1 MSNYNF
7 GDTFI
12 KNNRAYIVVGKEG
25 KRKDKFYYVQTRSG
39 KLLTRSQVELDDL
52 VERLEY
58 KYEPGLCNPKFVC
71 ARDIKPGDM
80 IVGRCFNKSGWG
92 YSNKKRAGIVI
103 SKRTRRDFYWSG
115 KHEQVIKIMWTD
127 GGETRDYNF
136 RSELF
141 YYFNKKWNN
150 NNFHREYWTHIPV
163 LKTKKEKPVPQN
175 DTQETSQPVSAC
187 SFPSVVL

>member
-25 KRKDKFYYVQTRSG
+25 KRNDKFYYVQTGCG
-39 KLLTRSQVELDDL
+39 KLLTRSQDELDDL
-52 VERLEY
+52 VGRLEY
-58 KYEPGLCNPKFVC
+58 KYEPGFCDPKFVYG
-71 ARDIKPGDM
+71 RDIRPGDM
-80 IVGRCFNKSGWG
+80 IVGRCWNKSGWG
-92 YSNKKRAGIVI
+92 YSSKKRAGIVI
-103 SKRTRRDFYWSG
+103 SKTPSRDWAGRYDP
-115 KHEQVIKIMWTD
+115 VIKIMWTD
-127 GGETRDYNF
+127 GGETRDYRF
-136 RSELF
+136 GTELF

-163 LKTKKEKPVPQN
+163 LKTKKEKLVPQN

>member
-39 KLLTRSQVELDDL
+39 KLTTLSQDELDDL
-52 VERLEY
+52 VERLDY
-58 KYEPGLCNPKFVC
+58 KYEPGLCDPKLVYQK
-71 ARDIKPGDM
+71 DIKPGDM

-103 SKRTRRDFYWSG
+103 SKKSSKDWAGRCDS
-115 KHEQVIKIMWTD
+115 VIKIMWTD
-127 GGETRDYNF
+127 GGETNDYRF

-141 YYFNKKWNN
+141 YRFNKKWNN
-150 NNFHREYWTHIPV
+150 NNFHREYWTHLPAV
-163 LKTKKEKPVPQN
+163 KTKKEKSVPQN
-175 DTQETSQPVSAC
+175 DTQETQQPVSAC